1 MPPFNWLDVCLGL
14 YLLWSAFTGLRAG
27 LARVIVGIAAAAVGL
42 VAGFWCYRLVG
53 AQLVGWGGS
62 PAAADIGGF
71 LLIFLGTLI
80 LGSLLSSLLSR
91 LFQWVGLSWFNHF
104 LGGVAGLL
112 RGTLVASAL
121 LNFAIAFS
129 PSPIPAALEQ
139 SRVLPYAS
147 EVSSWLVHLA
157 PRELKDAFTQ
167 QLENLER
174 MWAKP
179 QRERAQ
185 NAAMRTS

>member
-27 LARVIVGIAAAAVGL
+27 LARVVVGIAAALTGL
-42 VAGFWCYRLVG
+42 LAGFWCYRLVG
-53 AQLVGWGGS
+53 AKIVGWTGNS
-62 PAAADIGGF
+62 TVADVGGF
-71 LLIFLGTLI
+71 LLIFCGTLI
-80 LGSLLSSLLSR
+80 LGALIGSLLSR

-121 LNFAIAFS
+121 LNFVIAFS

-147 EVSSWLVHLA
+147 EVSSWLVNLA

-167 QLENLER
+167 QLQNLER

-185 NAAMRTS
+185 SA

>member
-1 MPPFNWLDVCLGL
+1 MLPFNWLDICLGL
-14 YLLWSAFTGLRAG
+14 YLLWSAFAGLRAG
-27 LARVIVGIAAAAVGL
+27 LARVVVGIAAVLAGL
-42 VAGFWCYRLVG
+42 LAGFWCYRLVG
-53 AQLVGWGGS
+53 AKLVNWTGNPTVANVS
-62 PAAADIGGF
+62 GF
-71 LLIFLGTLI
+71 LLIFCGTLI

-112 RGTLVASAL
+112 RGTLVISAL

-129 PSPIPAALEQ
+129 PSPTPTALEQ

-147 EVSSWLVHLA
+147 EVSSWLISLA

-167 QLENLER
+167 QLQNLER
-174 MWAKP
+174 MWSKP
-179 QRERAQ
+179 QKERVQ
-185 NAAMRTS
+185 SV

>member
-1 MPPFNWLDVCLGL
+1 MPTLNWLDICLGL
-14 YLLWSAFTGLRAG
+14 IILWSAFTGLRAG
-27 LARVIVGIAAAAVGL
+27 LARVVVGIAATLVGL

-53 AQLVGWGGS
+53 AKLVEWV
-62 PAAADIGGF
+62 PTETAANVGGF
-71 LLIFLGTLI
+71 LLIFFGTLI
-80 LGSLLSSLLSR
+80 LGSLIGSFLSR

-112 RGTLVASAL
+112 RGALVTSAL

-129 PSPIPAALEQ
+129 PSPIPAVLEH

-147 EVSSWLVHLA
+147 EVSSWLVSLA

-167 QLENLER
+167 QLQNLQR

-179 QRERAQ
+179 QRERSQ
-185 NAAMRTS
+185 DV

>member
-1 MPPFNWLDVCLGL
+1 MPLNWLDICLGL
-14 YLLWSAFTGLRAG
+14 YLLWSAFAGLRAG
-27 LARVIVGIAAAAVGL
+27 LAGVVVGIAAALAGL

-53 AQLVGWGGS
+53 AKLVGWTGNAT
-62 PAAADIGGF
+62 AANVGGF
-71 LLIFLGTLI
+71 LLIFCGTLI
-80 LGSLLSSLLSR
+80 LGSLLGSFLSR

-121 LNFAIAFS
+121 LNFVIAFS
-129 PSPIPAALEQ
+129 PSPVPATLEQ
-139 SRVLPYAS
+139 SRLLPYAS
-147 EVSSWLVHLA
+147 EVSSWLINLA

-167 QLENLER
+167 QWQNLER

-185 NAAMRTS
+185 NV

>member
-1 MPPFNWLDVCLGL
+1 MPPLNWLDICLGL
-14 YLLWSAFTGLRAG
+14 YLLWSAFSGLRAG
-27 LARVIVGIAAAAVGL
+27 LARVVVGIVAAVAGL

-53 AQLVGWGGS
+53 AKLAGWVGTE
-62 PAAADIGGF
+62 AVANIGGF
-71 LLIFLGTLI
+71 LLIFCGTLI
-80 LGSLLSSLLSR
+80 LGSLVGSLLSR

-112 RGTLVASAL
+112 RGALVVSAL
-121 LNFAIAFS
+121 LNVAIAFS
-129 PSPIPAALEQ
+129 PSPIPASVEQ

-147 EVSSWLVHLA
+147 EVSSWLVNLA

-167 QLENLER
+167 QLQNLER

-185 NAAMRTS
+185 NV

>member
-1 MPPFNWLDVCLGL
+1 MPTLNWLDICLGL
-14 YLLWSAFTGLRAG
+14 TILWSAFTGLRAG
-27 LARVIVGIAAAAVGL
+27 LARVIVGIVATIVGL

-53 AQLVGWGGS
+53 ARLVGWVGTETV
-62 PAAADIGGF
+62 ANVLGF
-71 LLIFLGTLI
+71 LLIFFGTLI
-80 LGSLLSSLLSR
+80 LGSLVGSLLSR

-112 RGTLVASAL
+112 RGTLVVSAL
-121 LNFAIAFS
+121 LNFAVAFS
-129 PSPIPAALEQ
+129 PSPIPNALKH

-147 EVSSWLVHLA
+147 EVSSWLVNLA

-167 QLENLER
+167 QLQNLQR

-179 QRERAQ
+179 QRDHSQEA
-185 NAAMRTS
+185 